1 MTRMICGITYSRRE
15 WEVVWI
21 LLMLPT
27 LDGLALLFEMSWLN
41 VAYRGGYPVIMRR
54 VIHLKKKQK
63 QQQKNKKKK
72 KEREIVFFADRQRV
86 LKYIIDRV
94 RAYIFENPV
103 KQIKRNIDT
112 NSVAHF
118 IVPRGVTKPVLNSSE
133 SMSAAS
139 SSRNGFSNAV
149 PFLTL
154 ALSSKDHFRSRFKIK
169 YSNHIF
175 LVANF
180 HCLAKD
186 PECV

>member
-1 MTRMICGITYSRRE
+1 
-15 WEVVWI
+15 
-21 LLMLPT
+21 MLPT

-103 KQIKRNIDT
+103 KQIK
-112 NSVAHF
+112 
-118 IVPRGVTKPVLNSSE
+118 
-133 SMSAAS
+133 
-139 SSRNGFSNAV
+139 
-149 PFLTL
+149 
-154 ALSSKDHFRSRFKIK
+154 
-169 YSNHIF
+169 
-175 LVANF
+175 
-180 HCLAKD
+180 
-186 PECV
+186 